1 MPAELIVVTNSDG
14 TSSIV
19 PNPYSGLDISSNAT
33 VTPEGSLVLP
43 PGSDIKQNAD
53 GSVSLNGK
61 VLPPGTQVQKLPDG
75 SIMVQAATTQ
85 PGVAILPKSSK
96 VSQNPDG
103 TFVIDG
109 KKLPPGTQV
118 VQNPDGSYLVTD
130 QNNNPTSQLSVG
142 QGSPVTPPGVVTLP
156 KDTVI
161 TRTAD
166 GLIVVAGAVMPPGT
180 SVEVSADGSVILDTR
195 ATQQLLPP
203 GTKLSTNKDGTV
215 CVDGKALPPGTKT
228 VTNPDGSISLL
239 PPPPPQ
245 QQQVSVERQPDGSLA
260 LGNIKLPKGS
270 SQNVDGSISLAA
282 TAKVSTG
289 PDGSTL
295 VDGKKLPPGLAVV
308 KNSDGSLAIVSSQS
322 NPNMK
327 ANSDGTLSLGDVKLP
342 KGSSGN
348 LDGSITLPKGSKIT
362 KGPDGSLRVN
372 GKELPAGFD
381 CITNKDGTLT
391 IVPLPPNVQREKDG
405 SVSVGNIKLPAGTT
419 PNQDGSLHVPANAD
433 IISKA
438 DGSLTLNG
446 KTFPPGTKC
455 KVNADGSKTIVLPKS
470 SGSVLNG
477 AKTGFVLCMACL
489 SQVFSWIMFGFL

>member
-1 MPAELIVVTNSDG
+1 MPSELLVVTNSDG
-14 TSSIV
+14 TFSIV
-19 PNPYSGLDISSNAT
+19 PNPYTGLAIPSNAA
-33 VTPEGSLVLP
+33 VTPEGCLVLP
-43 PGSDIKQNAD
+43 PDSNITQNAD
-53 GSVSLNGK
+53 GSVSINGK

-75 SIMVQAATTQ
+75 SILVQAAPNTGPT

-118 VQNPDGSYLVTD
+118 EQNPDGSYLVRD

-142 QGSPVTPPGVVTLP
+142 QGSPGGVVTLP

-180 SVEVSADGSVILDTR
+180 SVELSADGSLILDTR
-195 ATQQLLPP
+195 PTLPS
-203 GTKLSTNKDGTV
+203 GSKLSTNKDGTLS
-215 CVDGKALPPGTKT
+215 VDGKALPPGTKT

-245 QQQVSVERQPDGSLA
+245 QQLSVEKNPDGSLA
-260 LGNIKLPKGS
+260 LGNIKLSKGS
-270 SQNVDGSISLAA
+270 TQNVDGSITLAS
-282 TAKVSTG
+282 TTKVSTG
-289 PDGSTL
+289 ADGSTL
-295 VDGKKLPPGLAVV
+295 VDGKKLPAGTTVV
-308 KNSDGSLAIVSSQS
+308 KNSDGSLSIVSTQS

-362 KGPDGSLRVN
+362 KGPDGSVRVN
-372 GKELPAGFD
+372 GKELPAGYE

-391 IVPLPPNVQREKDG
+391 ILALPPNVQREKDG
-405 SVSVGNIKLPAGTT
+405 SVSVGSIKLPAGTS
-419 PNQDGSLHVPANAD
+419 PNQDGSLHIPSNAD
-433 IISKA
+433 IVSQA
-438 DGSLTLNG
+438 DGSVTLNG
-446 KTFPPGTKC
+446 KTFPPGTQC
-455 KVNADGSKTIVLPKS
+455 KVNADGSKTIILPKS
-470 SGSVLNG
+470 SGSVLSG
-477 AKTGFVLCMACL
+477 AKTGFVLCMACFTQQC
-489 SQVFSWIMFGFL
+489 SPG